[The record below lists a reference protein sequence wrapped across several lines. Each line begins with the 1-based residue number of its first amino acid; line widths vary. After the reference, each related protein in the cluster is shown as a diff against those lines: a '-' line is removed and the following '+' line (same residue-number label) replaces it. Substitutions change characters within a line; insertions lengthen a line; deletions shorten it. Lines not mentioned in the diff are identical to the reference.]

1 MSFGGGEVHQR
12 KKTARDDERRTDRS
26 NASPRSEETSREVA
40 AEARDRLKV
49 GLVHAVKPA
58 SDMITPSAMNWGRAM
73 LSAICLAGLLALGH
87 LPAEANPRAVPQ
99 AVAAS
104 VPAPPRVSEGCE
116 VEERVGACTL
126 EDVSAR
132 ESATGVREV
141 VAVYRV
147 LGGDAPTRV
156 ERRYRAS
163 YLASGEGAH
172 MSFLRAHPDV
182 SCRWQTV
189 TRGDCPAHP
198 ATVNGPD
205 PGARASRHDRARAR
219 VQTRRGRRAM

>member
-1 MSFGGGEVHQR
+1 
-12 KKTARDDERRTDRS
+12 
-26 NASPRSEETSREVA
+26 
-40 AEARDRLKV
+40 
-49 GLVHAVKPA
+49 
-58 SDMITPSAMNWGRAM
+58 MITLSTLTRGRAI

-87 LPAEANPRAVPQ
+87 LPAEANPRATPQ
-99 AVAAS
+99 ALTAS
-104 VPAPPRVSEGCE
+104 TPSPPRVRGDCE

-147 LGGDAPTRV
+147 VGGDAPMRV

-172 MSFLRAHPDV
+172 MSFLRAHPNV

-189 TRGDCPAHP
+189 TRGECPAHP

-205 PGARASRHDRARAR
+205 PGARASRHERSR
-219 VQTRRGRRAM
+219 VQVHARHGRRAM